1 MYSFTQ
7 KMTCG
12 NSPSML
18 FCMWE
23 GNLGSENIDQLMK
36 DIEVF
41 PKQAE
46 KKSKNNSKMHYPS
59 FCVFIYFYIFLGEK
73 WHRPQV
79 WGSVLPF
86 SPFGLEE
93 LYSHG
98 SAYAVVCFS
107 LKSRILARIY
117 QHLKTTNL
125 PSFPK
130 LFYHFRQNI
139 CHPVLLF
146 FSSLPTSLK
155 GHLTPASFSPSLPT
169 PCLAFTVRALPYPFA

>member
-1 MYSFTQ
+1 MKITFSPLHWGNVTDSFKVENRIKNKRHYKIKIMYSFTQ

-46 KKSKNNSKMHYPS
+46 KKSKNNSKIHYPS
-59 FCVFIYFYIFLGEK
+59 FCVFIYFYIFPGEK

-79 WGSVLPF
+79 WGSLLPF

-107 LKSRILARIY
+107 L
-117 QHLKTTNL
+117 
-125 PSFPK
+125 
-130 LFYHFRQNI
+130 
-139 CHPVLLF
+139 
-146 FSSLPTSLK
+146 
-155 GHLTPASFSPSLPT
+155 
-169 PCLAFTVRALPYPFA
+169 